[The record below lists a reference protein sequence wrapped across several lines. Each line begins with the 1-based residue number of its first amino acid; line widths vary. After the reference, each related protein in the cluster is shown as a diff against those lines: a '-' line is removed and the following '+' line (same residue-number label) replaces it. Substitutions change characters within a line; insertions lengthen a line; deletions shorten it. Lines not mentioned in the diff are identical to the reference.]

1 MAKLKVAKVGAK
13 LYPIGTAIQVK
24 NPPWNEKIWGCW
36 GVVRRYA
43 DNGGGITNVV
53 ALQYDD
59 PADQD
64 AKWVTTRL
72 RLGEFYM
79 DDRDFDV
86 LTLEEEGDDTQ

>member
-1 MAKLKVAKVGAK
+1 MAE

-24 NPPWNEKIWGCW
+24 NPYWNKQIWSCW
-36 GVVRRYA
+36 GVVRRYGN
-43 DNGGGITNVV
+43 NGKGMTNIV
-53 ALQYDD
+53 ALRYDD
-59 PADQD
+59 PADPND
-64 AKWVTTRL
+64 KRYRSRL